1 MNKNAKVK
9 KNAEKTKKTLK
20 QQTENVYHMNAENE
34 GSHFQAN
41 QPEMRTLV
49 MVT

>member
-9 KNAEKTKKTLK
+9 KMLKNKENVEK
-20 QQTENVYHMNAENE
+20 QTGNVYHMNAENE

-41 QPEMRTLV
+41 QPEMQTLV

>member
-1 MNKNAKVK
+1 MLK
-9 KNAEKTKKTLK
+9 KPKKTLK
-20 QQTENVYHMNAENE
+20 KQTENVYHINAENE

-41 QPEMRTLV
+41 QPEMQTLV